1 MEKEISYEEFEEFI
15 ERYFL
20 QSVKEMKDYND
31 EQNDVESVDQ
41 YKSTI
46 DEGMMDN
53 ISQIVDGIDDQKIQ
67 KIIGW
72 VMDHLKQLVM
82 RMEAEMRAD
91 LQKSGDYEEYGEEG
105 IRIAVYEDLKD
116 SLNHLF
122 SDILY
127 KWFAGSDETVYNYD
141 MDKTKQNETQTIS
154 FQISFTYGPSEQ
166 AEFGSIEAFTEE
178 MIDQNSSDF
187 NDPDMWET
195 E

>member
-1 MEKEISYEEFEEFI
+1 MEKDISYEEFEEFI

-20 QSVKEMKDYND
+20 QSVKEMKAYND
-31 EQNDVESVDQ
+31 EQNEVESTAQ

-67 KIIGW
+67 EIIGW